1 LAASSPCRQRDLVAD
16 VFAAGHACDPRG
28 RDRAPGRGH
37 HRVTGPLA
45 SEGSASR
52 PPLRPIPRTPRRVPP
67 ASGLIEERKQPRVAA
82 LPLKEPRRFRPELA
96 LAAQRLAS
104 KHPPRSVA
112 AEGGLALCH
121 ACDRRATPTP
131 SRAEWPAGQAG
142 DRRISAYLSLGAA
155 FLTATPYAPNQDSSI
170 SPTCLLRARPQPSL
184 PLGR

>member
-1 LAASSPCRQRDLVAD
+1 
-16 VFAAGHACDPRG
+16 
-28 RDRAPGRGH
+28 
-37 HRVTGPLA
+37 
-45 SEGSASR
+45 
-52 PPLRPIPRTPRRVPP
+52 
-67 ASGLIEERKQPRVAA
+67 LIEERKQPRVAA

-155 FLTATPYAPNQDSSI
+155 FLNGNPFRRKRRAAMGTSQERIVGAGVGSRRFGASLHVGGAAGPWALDACSI
-170 SPTCLLRARPQPSL
+170 KGGGA
-184 PLGR
+184 